1 MDFSLSLTLVENLC
15 AASGVAGF
23 EEPVRQVLSGYLKQA
38 GVEFRHDRVGNLVA
52 HVPGEGPRVLLVA
65 HMDEIGF
72 MVRKVEQDGFV
83 RLERIGGAALET
95 LPGQHLIF
103 DSERGPVPGVV
114 GMVPPHLQSSGKSTG
129 LAGIYVD
136 VGARSREQ
144 VSQMGIV
151 VGTPAVYAP
160 RFQVMQGCVSAK
172 ALDDRAGC
180 ALLAQLAGMAAAS
193 ALPCD
198 LSLAFVVQ
206 EENVLVGAQ
215 PVVHDL
221 QPDWILGV
229 DATLTYDTPEL
240 DFTYSD
246 VHLGGGPAVKI
257 MDHIRG
263 RGQGL
268 VAHPAL
274 RCHIES
280 TAQQAGLPL
289 QREVAV
295 GISTAVSP
303 LPFQNAGIPTAAV
316 SFPLRYSHSPAE
328 VADISDLNRTLSL
341 LYHVLTN
348 PWMG

>member
-1 MDFSLSLTLVENLC
+1 MDFNLSLSLLESLC

-23 EEPVRQVLSGYLKQA
+23 EEPVARVLAGYLEQA
-38 GVEFRHDRVGNLVA
+38 GVACRQDRVGNLIA
-52 HVPGEGPRVLLVA
+52 RVPGEGPRVLLVA
-65 HMDEIGF
+65 HMDEVGF
-72 MVRKVEQDGFV
+72 MVRKVEKDGFV
-83 RLERIGGAALET
+83 RLERVGGAALET
-95 LPGQHLIF
+95 LPGQHLMF
-103 DSERGPVPGVV
+103 AGEGGPVTGVV
-114 GMVPPHLQSSGKSTG
+114 GMVPPHLQTAGKSAG
-129 LAGIYVD
+129 LASIYVD
-136 VGARSREQ
+136 LGARSREQ
-144 VSQMGIV
+144 VAKMGIT
-151 VGTPAVYAP
+151 VGTVAVYAP

-180 ALLAQLAGMAAAS
+180 ALLAQLAGMAAAGS
-193 ALPCD
+193 LPCD

-240 DFTYSD
+240 DSTYAD
-246 VHLGGGPAVKI
+246 MRLGDGPAVKV

-274 RCHIES
+274 RCHIEN

-303 LPFQNAGIPTAAV
+303 LPFQNAGFPTAAV

-328 VADISDLNRTLSL
+328 VADVSDLNRTLSL

-348 PWMG
+348 PWTG